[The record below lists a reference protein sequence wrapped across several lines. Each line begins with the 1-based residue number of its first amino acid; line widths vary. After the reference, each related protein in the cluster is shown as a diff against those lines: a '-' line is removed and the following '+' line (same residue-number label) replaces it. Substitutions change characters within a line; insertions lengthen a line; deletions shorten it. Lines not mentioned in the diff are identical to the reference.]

1 MKNITNLEHQ
11 LLIMKNN
18 LNGIPRSICEA
29 AYCAKHQTE
38 DCRSVKQCQD
48 CEFCNNSKA
57 IAKVLLSE
65 YKEKP
70 KLTDDEKIILRN
82 LPKKFN
88 WIVRFDGF
96 DIPMLSENK
105 PYKRKNTWFS
115 NNGFTTLE
123 PFGHLFKFIKYD
135 DQEPYSIEK
144 LLEEE

>member
-29 AYCAKHQTE
+29 AYCAKHQKE
-38 DCRSVKQCQD
+38 DCRSVNQCQD
-48 CEFCNNSKA
+48 CEFFNN
-57 IAKVLLSE
+57 AKTITETLLKE
-65 YKEKP
+65 YKESI
-70 KLTDDEKIILRN
+70 KLTEDEKIILRN
-82 LPKKFN
+82 LPKEFK
-88 WIVRFDGF
+88 WIVRFDSF
-96 DIPMLSENK
+96 HMLMLSKDK
-105 PYKRKNTWFS
+105 PYKRKNNWFS